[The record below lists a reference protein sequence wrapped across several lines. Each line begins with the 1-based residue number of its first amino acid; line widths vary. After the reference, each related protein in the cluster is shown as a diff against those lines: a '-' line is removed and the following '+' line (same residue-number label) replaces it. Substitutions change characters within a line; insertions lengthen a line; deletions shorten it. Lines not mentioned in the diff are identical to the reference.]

1 MGPGFTVL
9 QPAKSSE
16 LDTISLHNNE
26 APLFIGDFQFE
37 TSSFVPLLLLTFYFL
52 IFLFTYFWLLWA
64 FAAVYGFLTAVAS
77 HVVGHRLEAH
87 RLRCPESCG
96 IFPD

>member
-16 LDTISLHNNE
+16 LDTTSLHNNE

-37 TSSFVPLLLLTFYFL
+37 TSSFVPLLLLTL
-52 IFLFTYFWLLWA
+52 IF
-64 FAAVYGFLTAVAS
+64 
-77 HVVGHRLEAH
+77 
-87 RLRCPESCG
+87 
-96 IFPD
+96 